1 MFVILFLANLR
12 RKYMLDSIEVLE
24 VFDTLDEKTNKS
36 IDALIREFNEMKAGR
51 ANPHILD
58 KIMVDYYGTPTPIKQ
73 IGNVTVPE
81 ARMLMIAVWD
91 QSALKSV
98 EKAILAANIGITP
111 TNDGKNIRLVFPE
124 LTAERRKEL
133 AKQVKAAAENIKV
146 QIRNARR
153 DANDALKK
161 LNKDKLIS
169 EDEQSTLEKDVDK
182 NIAQAIEKVDKMTKE
197 KEDEIMSV

>member
-1 MFVILFLANLR
+1 
-12 RKYMLDSIEVLE
+12 MLDSIEVLE
-24 VFDTLDEKTNKS
+24 IFDSLDEKIAKS
-36 IDALIREFNEMKAGR
+36 QDALVREFNEMKAGR

-58 KIMVDYYGTPTPIKQ
+58 KVTVDYYGTPTPIKQ
-73 IGNVTVPE
+73 IGNITVPE
-81 ARMLMIAVWD
+81 ARMLLISVWD
-91 QSALKSV
+91 QSALKNV
-98 EKAILAANIGITP
+98 EKAILAANVGITP
-111 TNDGKNIRLVFPE
+111 TNDGKNIRLIFPE

-153 DANDALKK
+153 DAMEGLKK

-169 EDEQSTLEKDVDK
+169 EDEQATLEKDVDK
-182 NIAQAIEKVDKMTKE
+182 NVSQAIDKVDKMTKE

>member
-1 MFVILFLANLR
+1 
-12 RKYMLDSIEVLE
+12 MLDSIEVLE

-36 IDALIREFNEMKAGR
+36 IEALIHEFNEMKAGR

>member
-1 MFVILFLANLR
+1 
-12 RKYMLDSIEVLE
+12 MLDSIEVLE
-24 VFDTLDEKTNKS
+24 VFDTLDEKINKS
-36 IDALIREFNEMKAGR
+36 TDALLREFNEMKAGR

-73 IGNVTVPE
+73 VGNVTVPE
-81 ARMLMIAVWD
+81 ARILMISVWD

-98 EKAILAANIGITP
+98 EKAILAANIGINP
-111 TNDGKNIRLVFPE
+111 TNDGKNIRLIFPE
-124 LTAERRKEL
+124 LTTERRKEL
-133 AKQVKAAAENIKV
+133 AKQVKAAAENIKI

-153 DANDALKK
+153 DANTALKN

-169 EDEQSTLEKDVDK
+169 EDEQATLEKDVDK
-182 NIAQAIEKVDKMTKE
+182 NVSQAIDRIDKLTKD